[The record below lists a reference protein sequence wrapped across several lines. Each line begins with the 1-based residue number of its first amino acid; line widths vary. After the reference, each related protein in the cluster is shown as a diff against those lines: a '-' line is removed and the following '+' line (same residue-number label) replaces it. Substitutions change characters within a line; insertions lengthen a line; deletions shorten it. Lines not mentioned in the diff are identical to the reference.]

1 MDVIAPI
8 RQYWLTHIIEL
19 IPGDLHAVEKEKIE
33 YLIDSMLNEIN
44 KDYFDSVRKSILDYI
59 LKSESEMKRLG
70 IQQVLNQP
78 IDWGDDFYKG
88 IEPNEEWKHNVMM
101 ARMLMSENLCI
112 CSQATLELMKLWQ
125 DYKSHLFV
133 NLPEPREAIYTL
145 QDFISQQEAQMTN
158 IKGLLISDWTKS
170 AVDILREELL
180 NLDKDQQQKFFES
193 AATLMS
199 NQVRELIY
207 QSIRKYVD
215 FIKHFKKDSYP
226 TPPEVLGREYDAD
239 TSFEENFISVK
250 LDIEGTQIVFADDL
264 EEKIQPELENI
275 IDAIVKQS
283 HNLPRP
289 ENTIARGD
297 KMHLWTVPDDD
308 EVAEDAK
315 RTVSVI
321 IEENRK
327 VVEQALHVYD
337 DYMWILTE
345 GDRVKEFVKIEPK
358 VRKDYQAQVDKY
370 KQTIEEI
377 RLKMPFELRMNM
389 FLIECKD
396 LNDMLCDRLTQL
408 MHTVL
413 DNASEHVFSKLC
425 TQIQSD
431 VKQIK
436 DDLAQRAQAS
446 KVLVQYEQRLEKL
459 QNED

>member
-1 MDVIAPI
+1 
-8 RQYWLTHIIEL
+8 
-19 IPGDLHAVEKEKIE
+19 
-33 YLIDSMLNEIN
+33 
-44 KDYFDSVRKSILDYI
+44 
-59 LKSESEMKRLG
+59 
-70 IQQVLNQP
+70 
-78 IDWGDDFYKG
+78 
-88 IEPNEEWKHNVMM
+88 
-101 ARMLMSENLCI
+101 
-112 CSQATLELMKLWQ
+112 
-125 DYKSHLFV
+125 
-133 NLPEPREAIYTL
+133 LPEPRESIYTL

-226 TPPEVLGREYDAD
+226 YPPEVLGREYDAE
-239 TSFEENFISVK
+239 TPFEENFISVK
-250 LDIEGTQIVFADDL
+250 LDIEGTAIVFADDL

-327 VVEQALHVYD
+327 VVYECLKVYD

-345 GDRVKEFVKIEPK
+345 KDRVKEFLKKEPK
-358 VRKDYQAQVDKY
+358 VRKEYQAQVDKY
-370 KQTIEEI
+370 QATIEEI

-396 LNDMLCDRLTQL
+396 LNDMLCERLTEL
-408 MHTVL
+408 IKDVL
-413 DNASEHVFSKLC
+413 DEASDYVFSRLC
-425 TQIQSD
+425 Q
-431 VKQIK
+431 
-436 DDLAQRAQAS
+436 
-446 KVLVQYEQRLEKL
+446 
-459 QNED
+459 